1 MTKKESTEEKILQ
14 AAEEV
19 FVEKGM
25 SGARMQEIADTA
37 GINKALLHYYY
48 RSKQKLFRAVFR
60 KVFPRFLPEVLQVL
74 TRDMPFFEKIEKFTQ
89 TYIETMQR
97 HPHVPLFVIHELSR
111 NPDEF
116 ADTIMEVIS
125 DLNLNLVE
133 RFKREVAREI
143 DNGTIIEI
151 DYRHLFVNMISMC
164 AFPVVGRPIVQRIG
178 FENNQRDYDRFL
190 EQRKTEVV
198 KFIILAIK
206 K

>member
-25 SGARMQEIADTA
+25 SGARMQGIADAA

-74 TRDMPFFEKIEKFTQ
+74 TRDMPFFEKIEEFIRR
-89 TYIETMQR
+89 YIQTMQK
-97 HPHVPLFVIHELSR
+97 HPHVPLFVIHEFSR

-116 ADTIMEVIS
+116 ADTIVEVIS

-133 RFKREVAREI
+133 LFKKEVETEI
-143 DNGTIIEI
+143 KRGTIIEI

-198 KFIILAIK
+198 KFIIRAIK